1 MEKERTVILKRKENI
16 PYDFNINEEYK
27 KYESIGDNK
36 SELKTYKNWE
46 SHIINKCSQF
56 TETTRLNFVHYIKGK
71 KRSEENKIA
80 TLDAIWMP
88 LNIFVL
94 TVLLTFMFAFV
105 ELIKNYNA
113 AASEIVT
120 NYFVSNTDKLY
131 EQTARLLEF
140 NFKES
145 IIFYGMFSVI
155 ILITGVALYVLGK
168 NRRMNIANKISF
180 YEDIILIIEKENNY
194 KVITMTILKI
204 ICLSIGSI
212 TLLFI
217 LTKIMGQREMSQL
230 SIFDYFITITIGSIA
245 AELSTSLEDN
255 FVQPVIAMIV
265 YALITLIVSI
275 LNTKFVKLRPF
286 LSGKTLILYDDGTL
300 FKENFKKAK
309 IDLNEF
315 LVQCRTS
322 GFFNLSDIKTALLE
336 ENGKISFLPY
346 SDKRP
351 ANPSDF
357 NIKPKE
363 EEILTNLILDGKI
376 MQENL
381 QELGFDESWLLKKL
395 KKQGIT
401 KTKNIFLAT
410 YCSDGNLSVYVSD
423 NIKNS

>member
-1 MEKERTVILKRKENI
+1 
-16 PYDFNINEEYK
+16 
-27 KYESIGDNK
+27 
-36 SELKTYKNWE
+36 
-46 SHIINKCSQF
+46 
-56 TETTRLNFVHYIKGK
+56 
-71 KRSEENKIA
+71 
-80 TLDAIWMP
+80 
-88 LNIFVL
+88 
-94 TVLLTFMFAFV
+94 
-105 ELIKNYNA
+105 
-113 AASEIVT
+113 
-120 NYFVSNTDKLY
+120 
-131 EQTARLLEF
+131 
-140 NFKES
+140 
-145 IIFYGMFSVI
+145 
-155 ILITGVALYVLGK
+155 
-168 NRRMNIANKISF
+168 
-180 YEDIILIIEKENNY
+180 
-194 KVITMTILKI
+194 MTILKI

-212 TLLFI
+212 TLLFV

-315 LVQCRTS
+315 LVQCRTN

-336 ENGKISFLPY
+336 GNEKISFLPY

-357 NIKPKE
+357 DIKPKE
-363 EEILTNLILDGKI
+363 EEILTNLILDEKI

-381 QELGFDESWLLKKL
+381 QELGFNEAWLLKKL

-401 KTKNIFLAT
+401 KTNNIFLAT
-410 YCSDGNLSVYVSD
+410 YCSDGNLSVYLSGNVQ
-423 NIKNS
+423 NN

>member
-1 MEKERTVILKRKENI
+1 
-16 PYDFNINEEYK
+16 
-27 KYESIGDNK
+27 
-36 SELKTYKNWE
+36 
-46 SHIINKCSQF
+46 
-56 TETTRLNFVHYIKGK
+56 
-71 KRSEENKIA
+71 
-80 TLDAIWMP
+80 
-88 LNIFVL
+88 
-94 TVLLTFMFAFV
+94 
-105 ELIKNYNA
+105 
-113 AASEIVT
+113 
-120 NYFVSNTDKLY
+120 
-131 EQTARLLEF
+131 
-140 NFKES
+140 
-145 IIFYGMFSVI
+145 
-155 ILITGVALYVLGK
+155 
-168 NRRMNIANKISF
+168 
-180 YEDIILIIEKENNY
+180 
-194 KVITMTILKI
+194 MTILKI

-315 LVQCRTS
+315 LVQCRTN

-381 QELGFDESWLLKKL
+381 QELGFDETWLLKKL

-401 KTKNIFLAT
+401 KTNNIFLAT
-410 YCSDGNLSVYVSD
+410 YCSDGNLSVYLSGNVQ
-423 NIKNS
+423 NN